1 MYRRTYGMDEK
12 IIFQAG
18 VQAGKEIPLPEE
30 ELSIGRDLK
39 NMVVLDDVQV
49 SRHHMRIFQ
58 KDGNFFVEDLKST
71 NGTMLN
77 GKTLTKIQ
85 KLKNGDLIT
94 LGENNVLKVNIPS
107 QKSAPFVEQNDLKAQ
122 GKFKRPEAKST
133 EEPIEYV
140 EDLPEELSEKKARR
154 STTGKYPTW
163 AIVAMIVIG
172 FIIIFCIVPTVIIE
186 TTNQWCNLFSGLF
199 NAISP
204 GVCP

>member
-1 MYRRTYGMDEK
+1 MDGK

-39 NMVVLDDVQV
+39 NMIVLDDVQV
-49 SRHHMRIFQ
+49 SRHHMRFFQ
-58 KDGNFFVEDLKST
+58 KDGNLFVEDLKST
-71 NGTMLN
+71 NGTLLN

-85 KLKNGDLIT
+85 KLKNGDLVA
-94 LGENNVLKVNIPS
+94 LGENNVIKVEIPS
-107 QKSAPFVEQNDLKAQ
+107 QKSAPPAEQNDLRAHGQFRKSA
-122 GKFKRPEAKST
+122 AKVAD
-133 EEPIEYV
+133 EPIEYV
-140 EDLPEELSEKKARR
+140 EDLPEELSERKTRR
-154 STTGKYPTW
+154 SATGKYPTW

-172 FIIIFCIVPTVIIE
+172 FIIIFCVVPTVIIE